1 MLGMFENLDRVF
13 KNNKLEADGVLD
25 YAKILVRSP
34 FNMAVNVMDT
44 AVQLTRASIAGGYG
58 VASMFSDED
67 LDVRKV
73 ICTTG
78 LPQGY

>member
-1 MLGMFENLDRVF
+1 VF
-13 KNNKLEADGVLD
+13 WI
-25 YAKILVRSP
+25 AKILEIS

-58 VASMFSDED
+58 WLVFSDED

-73 ICTTG
+73 ICWFTTRV
-78 LPQGY
+78 LS

>member
-1 MLGMFENLDRVF
+1 
-13 KNNKLEADGVLD
+13 
-25 YAKILVRSP
+25 
-34 FNMAVNVMDT
+34 MAVNVMDT
-44 AVQLTRASIAGGYG
+44 AQLTRASIAGGYG

-78 LPQGY
+78 LPQGIKLKSILNV

>member
-1 MLGMFENLDRVF
+1 MLGMFDVNLDRVF

-44 AVQLTRASIAGGYG
+44 AVQLTSIAGGY
-58 VASMFSDED
+58 
-67 LDVRKV
+67 R
-73 ICTTG
+73 
-78 LPQGY
+78 

>member
-1 MLGMFENLDRVF
+1 MPRYLLD
-13 KNNKLEADGVLD
+13 L
-25 YAKILVRSP
+25 P

-67 LDVRKV
+67 LDVRKKV

-78 LPQGY
+78 LLQGY

>member
-1 MLGMFENLDRVF
+1 MLGMFDVNLDRVF

-34 FNMAVNVMDT
+34 LIWLLMDT

-58 VASMFSDED
+58 VASMF
-67 LDVRKV
+67 LMK
-73 ICTTG
+73 T
-78 LPQGY
+78 

>member
-1 MLGMFENLDRVF
+1 
-13 KNNKLEADGVLD
+13 
-25 YAKILVRSP
+25 
-34 FNMAVNVMDT
+34 MAVNVMDT

-78 LPQGY
+78 LPQRVLS

>member
-1 MLGMFENLDRVF
+1 
-13 KNNKLEADGVLD
+13 LD

-34 FNMAVNVMDT
+34 FNMAVNVDDG
-44 AVQLTRASIAGGYG
+44 AAYKSFNSWRLRS
-58 VASMFSDED
+58 ASMFSDED

-78 LPQGY
+78 LPQRVLS

>member
-1 MLGMFENLDRVF
+1 
-13 KNNKLEADGVLD
+13 
-25 YAKILVRSP
+25 
-34 FNMAVNVMDT
+34 MAVNVMDT

-67 LDVRKV
+67 LDVRKKV

-78 LPQGY
+78 LPQRVLS